1 MTRAKLRRV
10 TMRKMVSVAAFSIVI
25 FLMKMNACEAAD
37 REAEGLSSTGVMR
50 SSSFCGVEPVKQEK
64 DGSGDCNRQG
74 VFRSYRIQRLNGV
87 PVRKWSVL
95 GSVSTL
101 EIATGCYCVIDE

>member
-1 MTRAKLRRV
+1 
-10 TMRKMVSVAAFSIVI
+10 MRKLVSIVVFSMVI

-37 REAEGLSSTGVMR
+37 REFEGLTSTAIMR
-50 SSSFCGVEPVKQEK
+50 SSSYCGVEPIKQEK
-64 DGSGDCNRQG
+64 DGRGDCNRKG
-74 VFRSYRIQRLNGV
+74 VFRSYMIQRLNGV

-95 GSVSTL
+95 GSASTL